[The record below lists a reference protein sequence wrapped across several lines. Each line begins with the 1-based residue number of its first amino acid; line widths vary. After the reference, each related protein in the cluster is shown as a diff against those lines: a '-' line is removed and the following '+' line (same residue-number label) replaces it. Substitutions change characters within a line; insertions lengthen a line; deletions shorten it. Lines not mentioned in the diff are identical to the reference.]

1 MKKKRRYRE
10 SREIRSGRIW
20 KWIVPAL
27 VLLCAAEL
35 LIASAIHHG
44 PAIPTG
50 TVVYEESSMISNVS
64 EPVVSEVSSESKES
78 KPPEVDESD
87 YVEYNGPVEHIF
99 FHPLVVYPEL
109 AFDGDYQAKGM
120 DDYMTTNVEF
130 QRILEELY
138 KNDYVLIY
146 PSMIVDLK
154 LPPEKKPVI
163 ISTDD
168 INYYPYMRENGCNY
182 KLVVGEDGHIASMVV
197 NPKTHKEEIRT
208 DAEVFPILYRFVQE
222 HPDFSHHEA
231 MAIVGLTGYDG
242 ILGYRTQKDSPNR
255 AKEMEAV
262 KPVIACL
269 KKDGFVFASHSYAHA
284 TTSDKDAAF
293 VRSDCQQWKDEV
305 ESLIGPTDLYFFP
318 YGDYPKH
325 GTDAFNTF
333 IDFGF
338 THLSGVGINTY
349 RKNYEGYWFDD
360 RKNLDGLTFRR
371 CLNQGRDYV
380 NDNGKPSVFNQV
392 WDMMDVGYVFDAR
405 RGDTPGQGDFS

>member
-1 MKKKRRYRE
+1 MKKKRRYRK
-10 SREIRSGRIW
+10 SKHMHT
-20 KWIVPAL
+20 KWFYKWMVPIL
-27 VLLCAAEL
+27 VLFCVGGV
-35 LIASAIHHG
+35 LIASVIHRD

-50 TVVYEESSMISNVS
+50 GAAFVESSREPIVS
-64 EPVVSEVSSESKES
+64 ESEFLEVSS
-78 KPPEVDESD
+78 KPEETELPVIDESD
-87 YVEYNGPVEHIF
+87 YVEYNGPIEHIF

-138 KNDYVLIY
+138 KNDYILIY
-146 PSMIVDLK
+146 PSMIADLK

-168 INYYPYMRENGCNY
+168 INYYPYMRENGCND
-182 KLVVGEDGHIASMVV
+182 KLVVGEDGHIASTAV
-197 NPKTHKEEIRT
+197 NPKTQKEEIRT

-222 HPDFSHHEA
+222 HPDFSHHGA

-242 ILGYRTQKDSPNR
+242 ILGYRTQKDSPSR
-255 AKEMEAV
+255 AEEMEAV
-262 KPVIACL
+262 KPVIECL

-293 VRSDCQQWKDEV
+293 VRSDCRQWKDEV

-318 YGDYPKH
+318 YGDYPEH
-325 GTDAFNTF
+325 GTDAFRTF
-333 IDFGF
+333 IDSGF

-392 WDMMDVGYVFDAR
+392 WDMMDVDYVFDAR